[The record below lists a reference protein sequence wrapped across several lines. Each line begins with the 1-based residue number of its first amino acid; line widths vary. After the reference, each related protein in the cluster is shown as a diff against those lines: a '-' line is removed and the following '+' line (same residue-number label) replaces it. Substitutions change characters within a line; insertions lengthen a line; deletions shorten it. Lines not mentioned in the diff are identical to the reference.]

1 MRNKLICSVLIC
13 LLFASS
19 CGGVS
24 DNGDGLA
31 IEKLE
36 AQVEALSQQLEKET
50 LAEATAEEITSEE
63 TITNETA
70 VLPDT
75 IVTTTE
81 TSPPTSNDG
90 TYLQTGLLKFVNY
103 TDIPAEFLQE
113 NANLAS
119 SKMASR
125 NSDVIAIIYPL
136 GRFISGEAPSYG
148 GTFSGAEFE
157 VVLTN
162 DQIKELVEELQDFLE
177 QAECQSSSEIKKF
190 TE

>member
-1 MRNKLICSVLIC
+1 MDFIELVE
-13 LLFASS
+13 SS
-19 CGGVS
+19 MPEIF
-24 DNGDGLA
+24 NTQNLA

-75 IVTTTE
+75 IVTTTV

-113 NANLAS
+113 KANLAS

-148 GTFSGAEFE
+148 GAFSGAEF
-157 VVLTN
+157 
-162 DQIKELVEELQDFLE
+162 LVTVHYHAPACGLPAVCRRMLN
-177 QAECQSSSEIKKF
+177 
-190 TE
+190 TPL

>member
-19 CGGVS
+19 CSGVS
-24 DNGDGLA
+24 DNGDGVA

-50 LAEATAEEITSEE
+50 LAEVTPEEIAFEE

-103 TDIPAEFLQE
+103 TDLPAEFLQE

-136 GRFISGEAPSYG
+136 GRFISGES
-148 GTFSGAEFE
+148 
-157 VVLTN
+157 TN
-162 DQIKELVEELQDFLE
+162 NSL
-177 QAECQSSSEIKKF
+177 
-190 TE
+190 

>member
-1 MRNKLICSVLIC
+1 MIC

-24 DNGDGLA
+24 DNGDGVA

-36 AQVEALSQQLEKET
+36 AQIEALSQQLEKET

-119 SKMASR
+119 SKMTSR

-148 GTFSGAEFE
+148 GAFSGGEFE

-162 DQIKELVEELQDFLE
+162 DQIKELV
-177 QAECQSSSEIKKF
+177 
-190 TE
+190 

>member
-1 MRNKLICSVLIC
+1 MRNKLIYSVLIC

-75 IVTTTE
+75 IVTTTTE
-81 TSPPTSNDG
+81 TSSLTSNDG

-125 NSDVIAIIYPL
+125 NSIFMV
-136 GRFISGEAPSYG
+136 RWISAP
-148 GTFSGAEFE
+148 F
-157 VVLTN
+157 
-162 DQIKELVEELQDFLE
+162 
-177 QAECQSSSEIKKF
+177 
-190 TE
+190 